1 MLEERAD
8 CGASRPQAGRGAG
21 VRLMNNGSVT
31 HQRGFTIIELMIVA
45 TIAGILLAVSAPA
58 FQDVINR
65 AVVNSQA
72 RTLLAAI
79 NYTRSEAVRRNSP
92 VTLCASTDGSDCD
105 AGSWSEGWLV
115 FADNNGDADG
125 NTGSVDV
132 GDEILR
138 VYDGPGS
145 GSTVSFNRNTLE
157 YDGMGFSRD
166 TGAARQFVIC
176 PSDNNTDNAQGIDI
190 SLTGRAARVQDGL
203 VCP

>member
-1 MLEERAD
+1 
-8 CGASRPQAGRGAG
+8 
-21 VRLMNNGSVT
+21 MNNGSAT
-31 HQRGFTIIELMIVA
+31 RQTGFTVIELMIVV

-79 NYTRSEAVRRNSP
+79 NYTRSEAIRRNAD
-92 VTLCASTDGSDCD
+92 VALCASADGNDCD

-125 NTGSVDV
+125 DTGSVDLV
-132 GDEILR
+132 DQILR
-138 VYDGPGS
+138 VYEGPGS
-145 GSTVSFNRNTLE
+145 GSTVSLSGDLMLE
-157 YDGMGFSRD
+157 YDGMGFSRQSS
-166 TGAARQFVIC
+166 AARQFVIC
-176 PSDNNTDNAQGIDI
+176 PVDNDASNAQGVDI

-203 VCP
+203 GCSP